1 MVVTIGTDPK
11 ASPGELT
18 TALTPSLGPWPPV
31 PTQHLPAAQW
41 SREVDS
47 MAGLAGPCFWGG
59 PASCLGKDGG
69 LATAGQ
75 KCCLRWGDR

>member
-1 MVVTIGTDPK
+1 MVVTIRTDPK

-18 TALTPSLGPWPPV
+18 TALTPSLGPWPLV

-47 MAGLAGPCFWGG
+47 MAGLAGPCF
-59 PASCLGKDGG
+59 
-69 LATAGQ
+69 
-75 KCCLRWGDR
+75 